1 MIQKLLSHSVW
12 TCCLPLHKSN
22 TSNYTTATTITTVEF
37 ETNGCA
43 ASAYYYGRDL
53 MVPSPEYTATWPDT
67 IAYDE
72 IFTFWYNKDCYEK
85 NVALCQKKVPDYDY
99 NFYCY

>member
-1 MIQKLLSHSVW
+1 MIQKLLSHPVW

-43 ASAYYYGRDL
+43 AIGYYK
-53 MVPSPEYTATWPDT
+53 EIATWP
-67 IAYDE
+67 YFPDE
-72 IFTFWYNKDCYEK
+72 VKTYWYNKDCYEK
-85 NVALCQKKVPDYDY
+85 NFALCQKMV
-99 NFYCY
+99 